1 MKSDWK
7 ETAFEIVRTLKIE
20 RAVAIFGLCGISL
33 EDQHRAFQLARALGA
48 SVSVRRALLPT
59 TTFGAL
65 HRFSL
70 ILSSGCTQGIPLPS
84 NARLLADE
92 RLNSA
97 ETWRNLRILQRG
109 HTTVEAD
116 ALRQL
121 YDQIVEAQGV
131 AFLLCQDDV
140 SEELKTELQS
150 FRAECTLPLG
160 LDFLQAADCL
170 NLLGAYE
177 TALEEAGGANASF
190 AGGTEYASD
199 AFLLEELLRQD
210 ALGAALLIGEDN
222 GREAEVL
229 NAVVSLY
236 VIGNTVPGAMLSIPA
251 ELQSKGG
258 TILRSD
264 GLPVRVA
271 ESEQSGLVSISEVL
285 ETMIAEARA

>member
-1 MKSDWK
+1 MKNDWK
-7 ETAFEIVRTLKIE
+7 ETAGEIVRALKQE

-33 EDQHRAFQLARALGA
+33 EDQHRAFQLARSLGA

-65 HRFSL
+65 YRFSL
-70 ILSSGCTQGIPLPS
+70 ILSSGCTQGIPLPEC
-84 NARLLADE
+84 ARLLTDE
-92 RLNSA
+92 RLNSP

-121 YDQIVEAQGV
+121 YDQIVEAQGA

-160 LDFLQAADCL
+160 LDFLQASDCL

-199 AFLLEELLRQD
+199 AFLLEELLSQG
-210 ALGAALLIGEDN
+210 ALGAALLIGEAA
-222 GREAEVL
+222 GRDAEVL
-229 NAVVSLY
+229 KAGVPLY
-236 VIGNTVPGAMLSIPA
+236 AIGNVIPGAALSIPA
-251 ELQSKGG
+251 ELQCKGG
-258 TILRSD
+258 TVLRSD
-264 GLPVRVA
+264 GLPVRIA
-271 ESEQSGLVSISEVL
+271 ESAQSGLVSLSEVL

>member
-7 ETAFEIVRTLKIE
+7 EIAFEIVRALKKE
-20 RAVAIFGLCGISL
+20 RAVVMFGLCGISL

-65 HRFSL
+65 YRFSL
-70 ILSSGCTQGIPLPS
+70 ILSSGCTQGVPLPS
-84 NARLLADE
+84 NARLLTDE
-92 RLNSA
+92 RLNSP

-121 YDQIVEAQGV
+121 YDQIVEAQGA

-160 LDFLQAADCL
+160 LDFLQAFNCL

-210 ALGAALLIGEDN
+210 ALGAALLISDAA
-222 GREAEVL
+222 GREEQVL
-229 NAVVSLY
+229 KAGVPLY
-236 VIGNTVPGAMLSIPA
+236 VIGNTIPGAAFSIPA
-251 ELQSKGG
+251 ELQAKGG

-271 ESEQSGLVSISEVL
+271 ESGQSGLVTISEVL